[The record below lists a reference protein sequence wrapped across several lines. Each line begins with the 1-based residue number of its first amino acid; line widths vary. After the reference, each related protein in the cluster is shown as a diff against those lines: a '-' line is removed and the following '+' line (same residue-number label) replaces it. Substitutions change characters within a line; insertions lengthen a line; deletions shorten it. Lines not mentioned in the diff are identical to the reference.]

1 MVNELRPLDSH
12 VGDLLSGY
20 IDGELTQQQRQRVT
34 LHCEDCADCQRDLE
48 ELLALRERLGKTQF
62 TPAGKDQWREKMD
75 DQNVNLLQGIGW
87 IMLIAGAIGFLLLFV
102 HILLFDPGLSV
113 GEKLLFFAFYGGL
126 GALLASVIRQR
137 MIESK
142 TDKYNDVEI

>member
-1 MVNELRPLDSH
+1 MVNEIRPLDSH

-20 IDGELTQQQRQRVT
+20 IDGELTQQQRQRVD
-34 LHCEDCADCQRDLE
+34 LHCEDCADCQRDLD
-48 ELLALRERLGKTQF
+48 ELRALRERLGRAHF
-62 TPAGKDQWREKMD
+62 SPAGEDKWREKMD
-75 DQNVNLLQGIGW
+75 DQSVNLLSGIGW
-87 IMLIAGAIGFLLLFV
+87 ILLIAGAIGLLLLFV
-102 HILLFDPGLSV
+102 HILLFDPGIST

-142 TDKYNDVEI
+142 TDKYKDVEI